1 MIEAARNDENLVK
14 LSRKMG
20 EKLRGFV
27 QKVKDGITTVPYV
40 PGALFELAKQHKA
53 AKQKAKEELE
63 TTVTSPKATE
73 TKEEKTAVAKMQKE
87 ETAKKTEEKPK
98 SEFGKSVD
106 ELAKS
111 IVEENNKKKAADLN
125 ETEVEEKKDEAQP
138 KKDMKS
144 IHGQNL
150 AQFISKQ
157 PKEAEETKVKENEPI
172 EPVTIEVG
180 PQVEPETKHSEEKP
194 KKEKK
199 DLKDLTVFDTYQD
212 YKFAYFWNYKMNKYD
227 ADVLEKVAKDY
238 AKEAD
243 TARFRTL
250 LTEADFNEKK
260 AKQVKDKE
268 IADIEKAHQEE
279 MAAAEEKR
287 QADVQAAI
295 DQRQA
300 EVDELNEKLATA
312 RSKNRTLTSKLK
324 IDNEA
329 LEKIKEA
336 VAPLGIA
343 KIDEIISSAANKR
356 QGIDDRAAERE
367 KNKEES
373 KSKVENVTDFD
384 IEAETDRIMKR
395 IHENVYGPEEQKNE
409 SKEEVESKIE
419 EKTEEP
425 KDAETPSTSTEPVE
439 PKEEPTVEEDNNSLV
454 NELASYDEEPK
465 EVSTPSVFDTTAPN
479 VELEPVPFTPSWKLG
494 SVENQISAQDNT
506 SAIDFTQVLD
516 DSSKSKGKTR

>member
-53 AKQKAKEELE
+53 TKQKAKEELE

-87 ETAKKTEEKPK
+87 ETAKKT
-98 SEFGKSVD
+98 
-106 ELAKS
+106 
-111 IVEENNKKKAADLN
+111 EENNKKKAADLN

-172 EPVTIEVG
+172 EPVTVEVG

-367 KNKEES
+367 KNKE
-373 KSKVENVTDFD
+373 DGIF
-384 IEAETDRIMKR
+384 I
-395 IHENVYGPEEQKNE
+395 
-409 SKEEVESKIE
+409 
-419 EKTEEP
+419 
-425 KDAETPSTSTEPVE
+425 
-439 PKEEPTVEEDNNSLV
+439 
-454 NELASYDEEPK
+454 
-465 EVSTPSVFDTTAPN
+465 
-479 VELEPVPFTPSWKLG
+479 LG
-494 SVENQISAQDNT
+494 
-506 SAIDFTQVLD
+506 
-516 DSSKSKGKTR
+516 

>member
-87 ETAKKTEEKPK
+87 ETAKKTEE
-98 SEFGKSVD
+98 
-106 ELAKS
+106 
-111 IVEENNKKKAADLN
+111 NNKKKAADLN

-172 EPVTIEVG
+172 EPVTVEVG

-343 KIDEIISSAANKR
+343 KIDEIISSAA
-356 QGIDDRAAERE
+356 ERE

-465 EVSTPSVFDTTAPN
+465 EVSTPSVFDTTTPN